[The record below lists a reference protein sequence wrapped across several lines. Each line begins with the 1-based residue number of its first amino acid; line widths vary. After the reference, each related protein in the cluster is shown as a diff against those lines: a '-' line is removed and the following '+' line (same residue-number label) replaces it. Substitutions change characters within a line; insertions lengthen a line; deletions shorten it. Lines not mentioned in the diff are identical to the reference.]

1 MDRRYGV
8 QEVGGG
14 VLLLECI
21 YEFLK
26 KSGGKQGEIR
36 DSESRIW
43 MTQREKLSKFFT
55 LCHPYPWF
63 PPDFFLEFVNKRV
76 Q

>member
-8 QEVGGG
+8 QGVGGG
-14 VLLLECI
+14 LHLLECI

-36 DSESRIW
+36 DSESRNQL
-43 MTQREKLSKFFT
+43 TQRGKISI
-55 LCHPYPWF
+55 F
-63 PPDFFLEFVNKRV
+63 P
-76 Q
+76 